1 MVLRQARRDVREL
14 VRAVTR
20 PATVPAHAREAVST
34 AVTVG
39 LWPLGVVDRGLQ
51 ELRSWAH
58 GDEGVATPVVLVHGY
73 GANKSNWI
81 FLERELRNA
90 GFGRLHAV
98 NYNPLVS
105 DVPAIA
111 AAVKRRAERLMEH
124 LGVDRVHLIGHST
137 GGVVARYA
145 TQLLGLEGVAT
156 CISVASPHNGSPAA
170 RLWPGRTA
178 SQLRPGSDLLRRLRA
193 SSRPLPTRF
202 VAYYSNLDLL
212 VPGRSA
218 MITDPALRAVNV
230 LVKDEGHLSILLS
243 RRLASSVV
251 DQLGAAE
258 GLAGHGTPVTGLAR
272 GGRTDVSGV
281 AEVAG
286 LAGVA
291 AAGR

>member
-1 MVLRQARRDVREL
+1 MLEQVRRDVREL
-14 VRAVTR
+14 ARAAVHPGTL
-20 PATVPAHAREAVST
+20 PGHLREAAST

-39 LWPLGVVDRGLQ
+39 LWPFGVVDRGLQ

-58 GDEGVATPVVLVHGY
+58 GDHGVPTPVLLVHGY

-81 FLERELRNA
+81 FLERELRNS

-98 NYNPLVS
+98 NYNPIVS

-111 AAVKRRAERLMEH
+111 GSVVRRARRLMDH
-124 LGVDRVHLIGHST
+124 AGVDRIHLIGHST

-145 TQLLGLEGVAT
+145 VQLLGLEDAST
-156 CISVASPHNGSPAA
+156 CISIASPHNGSPAA

-178 SQLRPGSDLLRRLRA
+178 TQLRPGSDVLRRLRG

-243 RRLASSVV
+243 RRLARSVV
-251 DQLGAAE
+251 DQLAAAE
-258 GLAGHGTPVTGLAR
+258 GLEGRGRPVVGLGSAATPPSRPDLDAV
-272 GGRTDVSGV
+272 GG
-281 AEVAG
+281 AAVAG
-286 LAGVA
+286 
-291 AAGR
+291 R

>member
-1 MVLRQARRDVREL
+1 VLREARRDVREL
-14 VRAVTR
+14 VRAATR
-20 PATVPAHAREAVST
+20 PATLPGHAREAVST
-34 AVTVG
+34 AVTIG
-39 LWPLGVVDRGLQ
+39 LWPFGVIDRGLQ
-51 ELRSWAH
+51 GLRTAAH
-58 GDEGVATPVVLVHGY
+58 GDDGVTTPVLLIHGY

-81 FLERELRNA
+81 FLERELRTA

-111 AAVKRRAERLMEH
+111 GAVARRARELMAH

-145 TQLLGLEGVAT
+145 TQVLGLDGVAA
-156 CISVASPHNGSPAA
+156 CITIASPHNGSPTA

-178 SQLRPGSDLLRRLRA
+178 TQLRPGSDLLRRLRA

-218 MITDPALRAVNV
+218 MITDPALRAANV
-230 LVKDEGHLSILLS
+230 FVKDEGHLSILLS
-243 RRLASSVV
+243 RRLASSIV
-251 DQLGAAE
+251 DQLGAVE
-258 GLAGHGTPVTGLAR
+258 GLPGSGAP
-272 GGRTDVSGV
+272 VSGLSAETV
-281 AEVAG
+281 APASGEAPS
-286 LAGVA
+286 VA
-291 AAGR
+291 AEQR